1 MSTTQQIRQRL
12 MERGVNMKHVL
23 KAAKLIQR
31 AMANR
36 ECGIPYGTGINFGTN
51 NGGDS
56 DDEYEVATPRSIPMS
71 EEMELSGI
79 YGGGPGHGGPGNHCR
94 HFMEQDLWPP
104 CNRYLTIEL
113 LTAPSVKTDPDY
125 PFLLLDTKTMNVS
138 LIGGGSSQDLMSELM
153 QLVRC
158 VRLCITISN
167 STTSAN
173 IDTTRIYFNMIV
185 LPLDENVNPY
195 ELGINAPIPDKKFI
209 SGEEI
214 RIQLRA
220 RPNTMGAFYLQ
231 SDTES
236 GRNNELFDCEHYGRK
251 AVYVIMRNGTAQ
263 QTFSIVV
270 KMELFVAQLPAR
282 AHFISASN
290 ACQPVCMRRR
300 GDGTRLF
307 HTTGN

>member
-1 MSTTQQIRQRL
+1 MSQLKRRL
-12 MERGVNMKHVL
+12 IDSGINIKHVMR
-23 KAAKLIQR
+23 AAKLIQR
-31 AMANR
+31 AYANR
-36 ECGIPYGTGINFGTN
+36 ECGIPMGSGINLTV
-51 NGGDS
+51 GGNAGADS
-56 DDEYEVATPRSIPMS
+56 EDEYDVPTPRSVAMT
-71 EEMELSGI
+71 EELEIG
-79 YGGGPGHGGPGNHCR
+79 YGGGPGSGHGNCKF
-94 HFMEQDLWPP
+94 FMEQDLWPP

-153 QLVRC
+153 QMVRC

-185 LPLDENVNPY
+185 LPLDEDVNPY

-231 SDTES
+231 SDSES

-270 KMELFVAQLPAR
+270 KMELFVAQMPAR

-290 ACQPVCMRRR
+290 SCQPMCMRRR
-300 GDGTRLF
+300 ADGTRLF